1 MSKKKRDEEMTLKE
15 LLADPQTRQAMMEWV
30 LSEGLER
37 SATNELEFA
46 HPDDKDLTACCDPWT
61 QEVLMSRKLCHRFF
75 ASLGIDS
82 SPQ

>member
-1 MSKKKRDEEMTLKE
+1 
-15 LLADPQTRQAMMEWV
+15 MMEWV

-37 SATNELEFA
+37 SATKEFVFA
-46 HPDDKDLTACCDPWT
+46 HPEDKDLTAFCDPWT
-61 QEVLMSRKLCHRFF
+61 QEVLMSRKLCRRFF